1 MRLWKRSGS
10 GGAPPVTVLPEVAKH
25 ARMKILMFGAT
36 GMVGQGVLREC
47 LLDPD
52 IDAVEMVGRSGT
64 GIKDA
69 KLREIVRPNLMDYAD
84 IETELRGFDA
94 CFFCLGVTAA
104 GMSEADYER
113 VTYGITLAAAKT
125 LARLNPGMTLI
136 YVSGAGTDS
145 TEKGRVMWAR
155 VKGKTENALLRLPFK
170 AAYMFRPGAIEA
182 AHGERSKTAA
192 YRVAYTLVKPLL
204 PLLRRLFPDSILTTE
219 EIGRAMINVAKWGA
233 PKRILE
239 VSDIRECAKAAP

>member
-1 MRLWKRSGS
+1 MK
-10 GGAPPVTVLPEVAKH
+10 VLV
-25 ARMKILMFGAT
+25 FGAT

-52 IDAVEMVGRSGT
+52 VEAVVTVGRSGT

-84 IETELRGFDA
+84 TESELRGFDA
-94 CFFCLGVTAA
+94 CFFCLGVTSA
-104 GMSEADYER
+104 GMMEAGYER
-113 VTYGITLAAAKT
+113 VTYGITLAAAET
-125 LARLNPGMTLI
+125 LARLDPGMTFI

-145 TEKGRVMWAR
+145 SEKGRVMWAR

-192 YRVAYTLVKPLL
+192 YRFAYTLMKPLL
-204 PLLRRLFPDSILTTE
+204 PLLRCLFPDYILTTE
-219 EIGRAMINVAKWGA
+219 EIGRAMINVAKRGA

-239 VSDIRECAKAAP
+239 ISDIRECAKDARS

>member
-1 MRLWKRSGS
+1 
-10 GGAPPVTVLPEVAKH
+10 
-25 ARMKILMFGAT
+25 MKVLMFGAT

-84 IETELRGFDA
+84 IETELRSSDA

-125 LARLNPGMTLI
+125 LARLNPGMTFI

-182 AHGERSKTAA
+182 AHGERSNTAA
-192 YRVAYTLVKPLL
+192 YRVAYTLAKPLL

-219 EIGRAMINVAKWGA
+219 EIGRAMINAAKWGA
-233 PKRILE
+233 PKKILE
-239 VSDIRECAKAAP
+239 ISDIRECAKAAP